1 MYINIGENNIINTKN
16 IIGVFDIDKLTV
28 YKNNRE
34 YLSICEKYNKIKIA
48 TENLP
53 KSFIICVNKN
63 NNNNYKEEIY
73 LSCLTCSTI
82 LKRISRL

>member
-53 KSFIICVNKN
+53 KSFIICVN

>member
-34 YLSICEKYNKIKIA
+34 YLSICEKYNKIKSM

-53 KSFIICVNKN
+53 KSFIICVNK

>member
-16 IIGVFDIDKLTV
+16 ILGVFDIDKLTV

-34 YLSICEKYNKIKIA
+34 YLSICEKYNKIKSM

-53 KSFIICVNKN
+53 KSFIICVNN
-63 NNNNYKEEIY
+63 NNNKEKIY

>member
-16 IIGVFDIDKLTV
+16 ILGVFDIDKLTV

-34 YLSICEKYNKIKIA
+34 YLSICEKYNKIKST

-53 KSFIICVNKN
+53 KSFIICVNNNKN
-63 NNNNYKEEIY
+63 KEKIY

-82 LKRISRL
+82 SKRISRL

>member
-16 IIGVFDIDKLTV
+16 ILGVFDIDKLTV

-34 YLSICEKYNKIKIA
+34 YLSICEKYNKIKST

-53 KSFIICVNKN
+53 KSFIICVNNNKN
-63 NNNNYKEEIY
+63 NNNTEKIY

-82 LKRISRL
+82 SKRISRL